1 MTLEFRE
8 ESDGKIIAVSVS
20 GKLTKTD
27 YERFVPETE
36 RLIRQYGTIRILFE
50 MHDFHGWEAG
60 ALGMDIKFD
69 VKHFKDI
76 ERLAIVGEKAWEH
89 GMAVF
94 CRPFTTA
101 MIHYF
106 DCSQAAEARA
116 WIEAE
121 MGCRADQISSR

>member
-1 MTLEFRE
+1 MTLEFHE
-8 ESDGKIIAVSVS
+8 ESHGKNLVVSVS
-20 GKLTKTD
+20 GKLTKAD

-36 RLIRQYGTIRILFE
+36 RLISQFGKIRILFE

-60 ALGMDIKFD
+60 ALWKDVEFD

-101 MIHYF
+101 KIRYF
-106 DCSQAAEARA
+106 DRSQAAEARA
-116 WIEAE
+116 WIEEA
-121 MGCRADQISSR
+121 S